1 MFILTGHRLRG
12 LPCVPL
18 FPPRGYACGRG
29 CPDQCSNQCKAERAA
44 RASAIA
50 ARSAAAFRQAMVGQR
65 YLVLFEQPEGAYFVG
80 HAPNYVQVAVQA
92 PMHNNEVREV
102 RITAVTEQG
111 CLGELADQSSL

>member
-1 MFILTGHRLRG
+1 MFILTGHRLAA
-12 LPCVPL
+12 CHV
-18 FPPRGYACGRG
+18 FPYSRRAGTPAAGM
-29 CPDQCSNQCKAERAA
+29 PDQCSNQCKAERAA

-92 PMHNNEVREV
+92 PCTTTRCARSVSRP
-102 RITAVTEQG
+102 
-111 CLGELADQSSL
+111 